1 MIMGSE
7 KARHTILIILAI
19 IWMAPVYLLLVNA
32 FSDVEKYNANFSWV
46 PKGFTPIE
54 NFRAAWQVADLAPG
68 IISNLIYAIGGG
80 GLAVLFA
87 ALAAFAVVI
96 LQPKYPMFWFWVI
109 YGVNLIPFQ
118 MFLTP
123 MFRMT
128 AAFGLYDTRTG
139 LTIVYIGIAIP
150 FAFFLARNHML
161 SIPFEIVEASRLDGA
176 SSIRIFRQIFLPLS
190 WPALGAAFIF
200 QFTWIWN
207 DLLFGLTLTRSPEVR
222 PLMTTLVT
230 LVGQYQTITAP
241 IVLTTTLIASLP
253 TMVLFLAAQ
262 KLFIQALKSGS

>member
-1 MIMGSE
+1 MMGSE
-7 KARHTILIILAI
+7 RIRHTILILLAI
-19 IWMAPVYLLLVNA
+19 VWMAPVYLLLVNA
-32 FSDVEKYNANFSWV
+32 FSDVEKYNANFSWA
-46 PKGFTPIE
+46 PKGFTPIQ
-54 NFRAAWQVADLAPG
+54 NFQAAWQVADLTPG
-68 IISNLIYAIGGG
+68 IISNIIYAVLGGG
-80 GLAVLFA
+80 IAVLFA
-87 ALAAFAVVI
+87 ALAAFAIII
-96 LQPKYPMFWFWVI
+96 LQPKYPMMWFWII

-123 MFRMT
+123 LFRML
-128 AAFGLYDTRTG
+128 ASFGLYDSRTG

-161 SIPFEIVEASRLDGA
+161 SIPYDIVEASRLDGA
-176 SSIRIFRQIFLPLS
+176 SSFRIFTQIFLPLS

-241 IVLTTTLIASLP
+241 IVLTTTLIASIP
-253 TMVLFLAAQ
+253 TMLLFLAAQ
-262 KLFIQALKSGS
+262 KLFVQALKAGS

>member
-1 MIMGSE
+1 MGSHRV
-7 KARHTILIILAI
+7 RHSVLIFLSI
-19 IWMAPVYLLLVNA
+19 IWMLPVYLLLVNA
-32 FSDVEKYNANFSWV
+32 FSDVAKYNATFSWV
-46 PKGFTPIE
+46 PKGFTPIQ
-54 NFRAAWQVADLAPG
+54 NFQAAWKVADLTPG
-68 IISNLIYAIGGG
+68 LISNIIYAGGG
-80 GLAVLFA
+80 GAIAVLFA
-87 ALAAFAVVI
+87 ALAAFSIII
-96 LQPKYPMFWFWVI
+96 LQPKYPMMWFWII

-123 MFRMT
+123 LFRMS
-128 AAFGLYDTRTG
+128 ASLGLYDTRLW

-161 SIPFEIVEASRLDGA
+161 SIPYEIVEASRLDGA
-176 SSIRIFRQIFLPLS
+176 SSFRIFFQIFLPLS

-230 LVGQYQTITAP
+230 LVGQYQSIPAP
-241 IVLTTTLIASLP
+241 VVLTTTLITSIP
-253 TMVLFLAAQ
+253 VMILFLAAQ
-262 KLFIQALKSGS
+262 KLFVQALRSGS